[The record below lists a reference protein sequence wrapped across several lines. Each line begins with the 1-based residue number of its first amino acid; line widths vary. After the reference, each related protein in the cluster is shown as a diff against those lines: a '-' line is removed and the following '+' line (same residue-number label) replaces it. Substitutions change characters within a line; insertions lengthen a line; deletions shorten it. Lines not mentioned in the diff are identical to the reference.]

1 MSEQAFAAAPN
12 SPAIIRP
19 GVRKA
24 SFTVEPVATCLGAEI
39 GNIDLR
45 VPLEDDQYLAL
56 RAALLKHKVLFFRDQ
71 DISAAQQVALA
82 RRFGDLEVHPVFPH
96 HPDHPELVILGGD
109 NKQAARENI
118 FHTDVSWRKLPSMGS
133 LLRCVECP
141 PVGGDTLWVNMAAAY
156 SGLPAA
162 VRERIA
168 GLQAVHDILPAFGSR
183 MTAEQ
188 REARRQEFPP
198 ATHPVVRTHP
208 ETGEQILYV
217 NEAFTTHL
225 SNYLEQHESQYRFG
239 FDFRIEEM
247 DLLHYLFR
255 QASAPEYQVRL
266 RWRANTIAFWDNRS
280 TQHYAVQDY
289 FPARRC
295 MLRATIIGD
304 APF

>member
-1 MSEQAFAAAPN
+1 MSEQAYAAAPN

-19 GVRKA
+19 GIRKA
-24 SFTVEPVATCLGAEI
+24 SFTVEPVAPCLGAEI

-45 VPLEDDQYLAL
+45 MPLEDDQYLAL

-71 DISAAQQVALA
+71 DISAAQQVELA
-82 RRFGDLEVHPVFPH
+82 RRFGELEVHPVFPH

-109 NKQAARENI
+109 STQAARENI
-118 FHTDVSWRKLPSMGS
+118 FHTDVSWRKRPSMGS
-133 LLRCVECP
+133 LLRCLECP
-141 PVGGDTLWVNMAAAY
+141 TVGGDTLWVNMAAAH

-168 GLQAVHDILPAFGSR
+168 GLHAVHDILPAFGSR

-225 SNYLEQHESQYRFG
+225 SNYLEQHEGQYRFG

-289 FPARRC
+289 FPARRR

-304 APF
+304 VPF